1 MKRHIHAIGLWSI
14 LVAAMCSGQVR
25 AQEGD
30 GLRLAGRVEIARLA
44 DYLSANCSITV
55 VYDQAKLRDTVTIRS
70 GEPLS
75 SAQIWRLFND
85 QLAERGMTTIAL
97 RSPGAYDVVQTRD
110 ASRRVIP
117 AAIDAA
123 RPDPSPGFLSV
134 LVSPAP
140 LSPEAAS
147 ALVRPLLTPQVGSAE
162 VIPGTGRIL
171 ISDLT
176 DRIDIALSLLE
187 DQRQTLE
194 SIETGPVSVPSGRAE
209 ATLLSIESLAS
220 IDSAS
225 RQGRVVAG
233 PDDSTVVIVAP
244 PEEMPYWT
252 GLIGNLS
259 TSDRIAAADY
269 AVPGLGSARLRTLLD
284 QAVLAASPETESL
297 RAFENPISDTVTV
310 WASQELHAQL
320 RAIVRSLTGLPGSTP
335 QETVLVPVQHRGA
348 DEVASQVREIQ
359 GSEMLGSN
367 LQPGIEPPAIES
379 DRAGES
385 SRTATPL
392 SADSPLGLPRLRISV
407 DEPTNNLILTGT
419 PKEIED
425 ARALIAKL
433 DTPVTQVML
442 EVRLLSLTDSQTKD
456 LGIELAKI
464 EVDGNTVSRISSL
477 FGLGLGANATALPG
491 AGAGLTGVV
500 FDPGEFAVLIQALE
514 TVNDGRTQSAPRV
527 LVGNNESANF
537 NSVLEQPVVSIN
549 ASDVVATT
557 SFGGF
562 EPAGTTISVQ
572 PQILAGNRLNLQYS
586 VSLSSF
592 VGESADPSIPP
603 PRQQNQ
609 LSSLVTIP
617 DGHAIAVGGIEL
629 VSEGEAVS
637 QIPLLGDVPWLGELF
652 KTRSITQSRTRFYVF
667 IRATVHRD
675 EMLERLK
682 HSSRRLADQID
693 LPDDWPALEPR
704 VMR

>member
-1 MKRHIHAIGLWSI
+1 MVVLYTAL
-14 LVAAMCSGQVR
+14 CSGSACSQD
-25 AQEGD
+25 ASGI
-30 GLRLAGRVEIARLA
+30 RLAGRVELSRLA
-44 DYLSANCSITV
+44 DYIAANRDITV
-55 VYDQAKLRDTVTIRS
+55 IYDPSKLNETVTIRS
-70 GEPLS
+70 GTPLS
-75 SAQIWRLFND
+75 DAELWHHLND

-97 RSPGAYDVVQTRD
+97 RSPGSYEIVMTRD
-110 ASRRVIP
+110 AAKRVVP
-117 AAIDAA
+117 TAFDAP
-123 RPDPSPGFLSV
+123 RPDPPPGFLTV
-134 LVSPAP
+134 LISPSP

-147 ALVRPLLTPQVGSAE
+147 ALVRPVLTPQIGSAE
-162 VIPGTGRIL
+162 VIPGTGKL
-171 ISDLT
+171 VLSDLT
-176 DRIDIALSLLE
+176 DRVDIAVELIEAQRRSL
-187 DQRQTLE
+187 D
-194 SIETGPVSVPSGRAE
+194 SIEARPISVPGGRA
-209 ATLLSIESLAS
+209 ATALTSIESLAT
-220 IDSAS
+220 IDSVK

-233 PDDSTVVIVAP
+233 PDDSTVVVVAP
-244 PEEMPYWT
+244 REEMDYWT
-252 GLIGNLS
+252 DLISRLAMN
-259 TSDRIAAADY
+259 DRIVVAEY
-269 AVPGLGSARLRTLLD
+269 SVPGLGSARLRALLD
-284 QAVLAASPETESL
+284 QAVLAASPETEAL
-297 RAFENPISDTVTV
+297 RAFENPISDTVSV
-310 WASQELHAQL
+310 WATQELHAVL
-320 RAIVRSLTGLPGSTP
+320 REIVASLTGLPGSAP

-348 DEVASQVREIQ
+348 DDIASQIREIM
-359 GSEMLGSN
+359 GSDTQDQLASIENEIARVSNPPTERDLGRTTP
-367 LQPGIEPPAIES
+367 QPS
-379 DRAGES
+379 ES
-385 SRTATPL
+385 SIP
-392 SADSPLGLPRLRISV
+392 GLPRLRISV

-419 PKEIED
+419 PKELDE
-425 ARALIAKL
+425 ARVLIAKL

-442 EVRLLSLTDSQTKD
+442 EIRLVSLTDSQTMD
-456 LGIELAKI
+456 LGIELTKV
-464 EVDGNTVSRISSL
+464 EVDGDTISRISSL

-514 TVNDGRTQSAPRV
+514 TVNDGRTLSAPRV
-527 LVGNNESANF
+527 LVGNNESADF

-609 LSSLVTIP
+609 LSSMVTIP

-652 KTRSITQSRTRFYVF
+652 KTRSMTQSRTRFYVF

-682 HSSRRLADQID
+682 FTSRTLADEID
-693 LPDDWPALEPR
+693 LPDDWPMLEPR
-704 VMR
+704 VIR